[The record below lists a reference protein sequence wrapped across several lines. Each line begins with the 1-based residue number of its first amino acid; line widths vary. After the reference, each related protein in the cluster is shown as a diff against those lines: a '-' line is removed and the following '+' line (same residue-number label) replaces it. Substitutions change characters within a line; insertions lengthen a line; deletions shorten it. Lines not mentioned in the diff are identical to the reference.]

1 MTLSRTQ
8 PLFGVDL
15 ETVVTRE
22 LKTGGV
28 PGGVATSLVS
38 PGHQIPLIIKRCI
51 EEIERRGLDI
61 IGLYRLC
68 GSATKKRILRE
79 AFERNSRSVDLT
91 PDNVPDINVI
101 TGVLKDYLR
110 ELPEPLFTKCLYQM
124 MVDALGVCLPDDPE
138 GNAKLM
144 FSILDCLPRINRSTL
159 IFLMDHLALVVSNS
173 DRNKMSAQNLA
184 TALAPPLMLHSTTDN
199 ITSLTSTK
207 QSELD
212 YTQPISVLKYLL
224 QIWPIPKHHSGN
236 VLFTLDFYLWLGI
249 QKRISKI
256 TFW

>member
-1 MTLSRTQ
+1 M
-8 PLFGVDL
+8 
-15 ETVVTRE
+15 
-22 LKTGGV
+22 KTGGV
-28 PGGVATSLVS
+28 PGGVATGLVS
-38 PGHQIPLIIKRCI
+38 SAQQIPIIIRRCV

-101 TGVLKDYLR
+101 TGVLKDFLR

-144 FSILDCLPRINRSTL
+144 FSILDCLPRINRVRRNISFETTTVIGNRNVCTVCIQATL
-159 IFLMDHLALVVSNS
+159 IFLMDHLALVVSAS
-173 DRNKMSAQNLA
+173 DRNKMSSQNLA
-184 TALAPPLMLHSTTDN
+184 TALAPPLMLHSVMAS
-199 ITSLTSTK
+199 TSGTSVMK
-207 QSELD
+207 SAELD
-212 YTQPISVLKYLL
+212 YAQPIGVLKYLL
-224 QIWPIPKHHSGN
+224 QIWPTPKHHSGN
-236 VLFTLDFYLWLGI
+236 VPFDRTAA
-249 QKRISKI
+249 
-256 TFW
+256 

>member
-1 MTLSRTQ
+1 MN
-8 PLFGVDL
+8 
-15 ETVVTRE
+15 RE
-22 LKTGGV
+22 AKTGGV
-28 PGGVATSLVS
+28 PGGVPTGLVAAS
-38 PGHQIPLIIKRCI
+38 QQIPVIIKRCV

-144 FSILDCLPRINRSTL
+144 FSILDCLPRINRVSNVVCFETSVMVAISQATL
-159 IFLMDHLALVVSNS
+159 IFLMDHLALVASAS

-184 TALAPPLMLHSTTDN
+184 MALAPPLMLQSSDGHSTTP
-199 ITSLTSTK
+199 K
-207 QSELD
+207 QIELD
-212 YTQPISVLKYLL
+212 YGQPISVLKYLL
-224 QIWPIPKHHSGN
+224 QIWPTPKHHSGN
-236 VLFTLDFYLWLGI
+236 VLFTPNLVI
-249 QKRISKI
+249 
-256 TFW
+256 